1 MKKKTETHQI
11 IILLIQEMKDKL
23 VLQNVK
29 KKNSFNFSFFSKL
42 IYQKVILKNLQ
53 KYNIIILT

>member
-1 MKKKTETHQI
+1 
-11 IILLIQEMKDKL
+11 MKDKL